1 MKLKNEIRIIVNC
14 LLVTIVLLVTSC
26 VDGFKENEVFSSD
39 VRNTT
44 LQSPDSIVFT
54 PSTANDT
61 LITISWPVVFG
72 AGGYQVSFYK
82 VDDPAHPVPV
92 GIENQVVD
100 GCSTTRLKLADTKY
114 KAVVKT
120 LGNTTYNNK
129 DAVAA
134 TVKTYSTLVPANAVI
149 PTGTDLYAYFTAN
162 PITASKAD
170 QVYELEIG
178 GTYTMT
184 GDIPTGQANV
194 TIRGNKV
201 THPTITMS
209 SCVFISDGAGF
220 NLSTID
226 FDCSNFTGKG
236 LITFNATL
244 NTASPNYLAGWP
256 GIAVPITSPVSVRSC
271 KIKGLAAPLI
281 FDNGMKYALGTC
293 IISDCIIGQ
302 NTSTKSLIAMT
313 GGIIKDLTLTK
324 STFYNTQVATGG
336 YTIQYVNSTNV
347 LKITGSG
354 WAASSQTLTNC
365 TFWQMNTQ
373 NKIANY
379 SGMSQSYNTMTA
391 QYDIFVDTGN
401 QRITKDLCINATM
414 HHNIGFN
421 SYWFGGAF
429 ANAEITSGYDAGDTD
444 IKTDPALKDPA
455 NGNFTVQ
462 GAGQISAK
470 CGDPRWLP

>member
-1 MKLKNEIRIIVNC
+1 
-14 LLVTIVLLVTSC
+14 
-26 VDGFKENEVFSSD
+26 VDGFKENEVFSSS

-54 PSTANDT
+54 PSTASDT
-61 LITISWPVVFG
+61 LITISWPVVVG

-100 GCSTTRLKLADTKY
+100 GCSTTRLKLTDTKY

-120 LGNTTYNNK
+120 LGNKTYNNK

-134 TVKTYSTLVPANAVI
+134 TTATYSTLIPANAVI
-149 PTGTDLYAYFTAN
+149 PSGTDLYAYFTAN
-162 PITASKAD
+162 PITASNAD

-184 GDIPTGQANV
+184 GNIPTGLANV

-201 THPTITMS
+201 THPTVTMS
-209 SCVFISDGAGF
+209 SGVFISDGGGF
-220 NLSTID
+220 NLSNIN

-236 LITFNATL
+236 LLTFNSTFNPSASTTVSTTAPAYL
-244 NTASPNYLAGWP
+244 SGWSGMMVASP
-256 GIAVPITSPVSVRSC
+256 VTFRSC
-271 KIKGLAAPLI
+271 KVTGLTVPLI
-281 FDNGMKYALGTC
+281 FDNGAKYALATFT
-293 IISDCIIGQ
+293 ISDCIIGQ
-302 NTSTKSLIAMT
+302 NTLTKSLIAMT

-324 STFYNTQVATGG
+324 STFYNTQVATAG
-336 YTIQYVNSTNV
+336 YTIQYVNSTSV
-347 LKITGSG
+347 LKIIGSG
-354 WAASSQTLTNC
+354 WASSSATLTNC

-373 NKIANY
+373 NRFVNY

-401 QRITKDLCINATM
+401 QRIIKDLCINATM
-414 HHNIGFN
+414 KHNIGFN
-421 SYWFGGAF
+421 SYWFGGVF
-429 ANAEITSGYDAGDTD
+429 ATPETTSGYDNGSND
-444 IKTDPALKDPA
+444 ITTDPQLKDPA
-455 NGNFTVQ
+455 NGDFTVQ